1 MIGRFGAVTDQP
13 TQRPEGP
20 ELFLRPEDMG
30 GVWANFASV
39 SHSPYECTID
49 FARLDFTADRP
60 RGPVVA
66 RVNLS
71 PLFVSQLLDALKR
84 QWDLYVAKAMP
95 DEAREG
101 FEGPGTPGVA

>member
-1 MIGRFGAVTDQP
+1 MSDQP
-13 TQRPEGP
+13 NQRPDGP

-39 SHSPYECTID
+39 SHSPYEFTID
-49 FARLDFTADRP
+49 FARLDFTAERP

-84 QWDLYVAKAMP
+84 QWDLYVDKAMP
-95 DEAREG
+95 HEARGG
-101 FEGPGTPGVA
+101 FADPDSTGPI

>member
-1 MIGRFGAVTDQP
+1 MSDQP
-13 TQRPEGP
+13 IPRPDGP

-39 SHSPYECTID
+39 SHSPYEFTID

-84 QWDLYVAKAMP
+84 QWDLYVDKAMP
-95 DEAREG
+95 HEARDG
-101 FEGPGTPGVA
+101 FDGPGPAAPI